1 MNELVSIIIPL
12 YNRSLILFET
22 LDSILAQSYSNFE
35 CILVDDGSTDNSLE
49 IAYSYASK
57 DSRIKVFTRPSNVK
71 KGANTC
77 RNIGFLKS
85 KGTYIHWFDSDD
97 IMLPKMIENKV
108 KSLLENNSDVAIC
121 KAAFFDNSILDHHCN
136 NNSSINH
143 KTDNPSFELI
153 SSNFKIQTSQVM
165 ILRSLVLKEK
175 NLFNINL
182 SRNQETEY
190 FVRLFLNNPNFSY
203 VQNVDV
209 LIRVGNSSIT
219 STFHSNN
226 EERKHLINFIG
237 YFEMYNSFKKAKK
250 TTSEVKLFFSDYF
263 NRCLRK
269 MEVDRIYYPKLFV
282 FGIIN
287 NWFPTGFNKYK
298 IFFKRYFINSN

>member
-22 LDSILAQSYSNFE
+22 LDSILAQSYTNFE

-49 IAYSYASK
+49 IAYSYAIK

-85 KGTYIHWFDSDD
+85 NGTYIHWFDSDD

-108 KSLLENNSDVAIC
+108 KSFLENNSDVTIC
-121 KAAFFDNSILDHHCN
+121 KAAFFNNSILDHHIDDN
-136 NNSSINH
+136 ASIIP
-143 KTDNPSFELI
+143 KTNNPSFELI

-165 ILRSLVLKEK
+165 ILRSYILKEK
-175 NLFNINL
+175 NLFNKNL

-190 FVRLFLNNPNFSY
+190 FVRLFLNNPKFSY

-219 STFHSNN
+219 STFHSNS

-237 YFEMYNSFKKAKK
+237 YFEMYNSFKNANK
-250 TTSEVKLFFSDYF
+250 TTPEVILFFSDYF

-269 MEVDRIYYPKLFV
+269 MEVDRKYYSKLFV
-282 FGIIN
+282 YGITN
-287 NWFPTGFNKYK
+287 NWFPSGFNKYK
-298 IFFKRYFINSN
+298 IFIKRYFSSSN